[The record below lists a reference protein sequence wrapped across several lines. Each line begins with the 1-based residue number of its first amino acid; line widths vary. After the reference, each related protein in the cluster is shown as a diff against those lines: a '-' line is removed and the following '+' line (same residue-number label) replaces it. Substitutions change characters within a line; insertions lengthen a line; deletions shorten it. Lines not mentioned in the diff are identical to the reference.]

1 MKTSNKILILAL
13 SIFVLSYLGNILFM
27 IYSVKAEITKPYTLN
42 GNIITFDKNIEEND
56 GISLEGNLNVI
67 LKKDTINKAEIIAD
81 KNLIQLLEFYNKGN
95 TFTIS
100 TNNATY
106 RNSNKDRIKIILHL
120 KSFANISCI
129 DKVSITCDSIINED
143 DFNLSL
149 LEYSSA
155 DIKLNTKSFNCNLV
169 SNSTCK
175 IAGKTDE
182 ASINIMRN
190 SALSAKEFCIEDCSI
205 NEMKNSTADLN
216 VKGSIS
222 KVVSNNSKINI
233 VGKPKEKK

>member
-1 MKTSNKILILAL
+1 MKTSNKILILAI
-13 SIFVLSYLGNILFM
+13 SIFVISYLGDMLYAL
-27 IYSVKAEITKPYTLN
+27 YSVKTEITKPYTLN
-42 GNIITFDKNIEEND
+42 GNIITFNKNIDENC

-190 SALSAKEFCIEDCSI
+190 SALSAKEFCIENCSI
-205 NEMKNSTADLN
+205 IAMRNSTADIN
-216 VKGSIS
+216 VKGNIS
-222 KVVSNNSKINI
+222 KVVSSNSNINI